1 MNNIAAVFVL
11 YNPDE
16 NLIENIN
23 SVIKQVDKI
32 YLIDNSENEIRV
44 NLKEYIES
52 EKKIIYKRLNK
63 NLGIAEALN
72 IALNHCE
79 EDNFQFLLTLDQDS
93 KASENMV
100 AQLYEVISK
109 NDKIALVTAKHFD
122 PSQHKTDFQQSVD
135 EILYTMTSGNLVRV
149 SAAKSV
155 GGFDS
160 KLFIDHVDHE
170 FCLRLKAN
178 GFQLKRVNYAILFH
192 KLGKSK
198 TVRILGI
205 NFYPSFHNPIRIYYR
220 TRNRLYVNNK
230 YKKIFPDYVK
240 EDLRHFLRELLDI
253 IVCENQRLKKV
264 FMMIKGYIHYK
275 KRIFGPY
282 KSK

>member
-23 SVIKQVDKI
+23 SVISQVDKI
-32 YLIDNSENEIRV
+32 YLIDNSENELRIS
-44 NLKEYIES
+44 LKEYIES
-52 EKKIIYKRLNK
+52 EKKILYKQLNK

-72 IALNHCE
+72 IALKHAE
-79 EDNFQFLLTLDQDS
+79 DDNFQFLLTLDQDS
-93 KASENMV
+93 KTSENMV

-109 NDKIALVTAKHFD
+109 DDKIALVTAKHYD
-122 PSQHKTDFQQSVD
+122 PSQHKIDINQSVV
-135 EILYTMTSGNLVRV
+135 EIFYTMTSGNLIRI
-149 SAAKSV
+149 SAARSV

-178 GFQLKRVNYAILFH
+178 GFQLKRVNYSILFH

-198 TVRILGI
+198 TIRILGI

-220 TRNRLYVNNK
+220 TRNRLYVDNK

-240 EDLRHFLRELLDI
+240 EDLRHFLRELFDI
-253 IVCENQRLKKV
+253 MVCENQRFKKV
-264 FMMIKGYIHYK
+264 FMMIKGYLHYK
-275 KRIFGPY
+275 KKIFGPY